1 MQHKAQRCYF
11 KQNNLDVLLLGRR
24 RADGN
29 FVGRGDN
36 IYMDSKGVSR
46 YSPLADWSHEQIL
59 AYIHYHKLALPP
71 IYDWK
76 NGYLCGTHPWP
87 ARQWTGSEQNGW
99 QEIYDIDKDIVITA
113 ADKLES
119 ARIFL
124 REVQV

>member
-1 MQHKAQRCYF
+1 
-11 KQNNLDVLLLGRR
+11 
-24 RADGN
+24 
-29 FVGRGDN
+29 
-36 IYMDSKGVSR
+36 MDSKGVSR

-87 ARQWTGSEQNGW
+87 ARQRTGSEQNGW
-99 QEIYDIDKDIVITA
+99 QEIYDIDKDIVMA
-113 ADKLES
+113 AAAKLES